1 MTKCLVKGCTN
12 RRDQG
17 SFVGDLCEPCYHIL
31 TTGQHNFSKAWFI
44 KEIEKL
50 LKENTRLFDLFKIQ
64 SDQTAAHI
72 KGLNESLDAKRE
84 VYMKEIERLRKENTK
99 LWYWYND
106 EMIDPG
112 TNKEIKSSD
121 MDADA
126 ILADARM
133 RRIEIQDAEIERLRE
148 LRDTMLKGEVA
159 IRQRD
164 ADEIEQLR
172 DQLVIAKTTQENLH
186 EEINRLRSELD
197 ACGKCVK
204 VADEEIDRLRGHKI
218 VDEAVSMQVVIEL
231 RKEVEELKCRIKD
244 YEREEEEVTKWK
256 NEGEAL
262 VESAKNW
269 PLFKFANWW
278 SDRPWRK

>member
-50 LKENTRLFDLFKIQ
+50 LKENTRLFELFKIQ

-84 VYMKEIERLRKENTK
+84 VYMKEIERLRKENIK

-106 EMIDPG
+106 EMVDPG
-112 TNKEIKSSD
+112 TDKEIKSSD

-133 RRIEIQDAEIERLRE
+133 RRIEIQD
-148 LRDTMLKGEVA
+148 T
-159 IRQRD
+159 
-164 ADEIEQLR
+164 EIEQLR

-186 EEINRLRSELD
+186 EEI
-197 ACGKCVK
+197 
-204 VADEEIDRLRGHKI
+204 DRLRGYKI

>member
-50 LKENTRLFDLFKIQ
+50 LKENTRLFELFKIQ

-84 VYMKEIERLRKENTK
+84 VYMKEIERLRKENIK

-106 EMIDPG
+106 EMVDPG

-133 RRIEIQDAEIERLRE
+133 RRIEIQDS
-148 LRDTMLKGEVA
+148 
-159 IRQRD
+159 
-164 ADEIEQLR
+164 EIEQLR

-186 EEINRLRSELD
+186 EEINKLRSELD